1 MDFALDD
8 LDLDGMFADDGDML
22 FEGLDI
28 ELDGTIGDIMSNGN
42 TQSIAR
48 PPAAPP
54 PSQRVPTPEKKRSG
68 GPRTKRTNPMLEK
81 PKTAGNEETTVT
93 SPGNKRRKT
102 KRKSKAPA
110 AFGDDEEGGGVVEE
124 QQQPPKKKRKSN
136 TKTKK
141 TTDAS
146 AVTTAKTKRKKITA
160 TASVSLTK
168 GSTPLSVAS
177 SILPKSTKV
186 SMGPPPVAAAGQFGG
201 RLKKAG
207 TTKVKRKLKK
217 STDSTSDNAALAPAE
232 VIKPPKPEPTYGGL
246 SASNTLFYPFLESVP
261 AESTM
266 QKRKTYPIMD
276 RISSTLTSQMLSGK
290 PDATNPTSP
299 GMTEDNVIFK
309 LMHDTYEG
317 NEKDK
322 KNFTPE
328 KRAALLKGIF
338 HLRVMI
344 KKAEK
349 NSLVKD
355 VFAMCGLL
363 TREYNFL
370 KQTLDNMKV
379 WCKNEF
385 DDEKYKETYE
395 PPIEQPKITKW
406 KCHTG
411 IVRVKVL
418 CTGFKEAKNSLPLY
432 AMLPAIVFDAPPP
445 PKPVPPPS
453 APAISKA
460 SLPVNEPKKSAS
472 ATAAGVISPK
482 VATTTVT
489 KKKKKEKPIEKPKP
503 KAVPTLPQVPAVPV
517 PKTYADSTP
526 IARRQ
531 QIVERVSQLALELE
545 SSQHKEKSIGR
556 LDPVLEEQPPLHT
569 TRMWDW
575 LQSAGFYNKVAS
587 SKRLASI
594 KSPQIHSRRPY
605 QSIPTRILG
614 HDFAKTE
621 EEVEPVS
628 STSLFDRLQSL
639 LVEEVSEDDEEEDDE
654 EESLSFL
661 DDDDDDVDDIE
672 SKIKAVEIGQLDRH
686 TKFDVADMSE
696 LSTEER
702 TFVHLSKAGLIKKT
716 LYPAVELLI
725 SKNESGE
732 ENEIE
737 GIDHVIG
744 EMSTDLT
751 RMTSMNNTRI
761 SYIER
766 LTSDADVYYNKQ
778 VEDEQAVLIAKC
790 QNLMKRTKEK
800 AKKAKQKKDE
810 SLNLPW

>member
-1 MDFALDD
+1 
-8 LDLDGMFADDGDML
+8 
-22 FEGLDI
+22 
-28 ELDGTIGDIMSNGN
+28 
-42 TQSIAR
+42 
-48 PPAAPP
+48 
-54 PSQRVPTPEKKRSG
+54 
-68 GPRTKRTNPMLEK
+68 
-81 PKTAGNEETTVT
+81 
-93 SPGNKRRKT
+93 
-102 KRKSKAPA
+102 
-110 AFGDDEEGGGVVEE
+110 
-124 QQQPPKKKRKSN
+124 
-136 TKTKK
+136 
-141 TTDAS
+141 
-146 AVTTAKTKRKKITA
+146 
-160 TASVSLTK
+160 
-168 GSTPLSVAS
+168 
-177 SILPKSTKV
+177 
-186 SMGPPPVAAAGQFGG
+186 
-201 RLKKAG
+201 
-207 TTKVKRKLKK
+207 
-217 STDSTSDNAALAPAE
+217 
-232 VIKPPKPEPTYGGL
+232 
-246 SASNTLFYPFLESVP
+246 
-261 AESTM
+261 
-266 QKRKTYPIMD
+266 
-276 RISSTLTSQMLSGK
+276 
-290 PDATNPTSP
+290 
-299 GMTEDNVIFK
+299 
-309 LMHDTYEG
+309 
-317 NEKDK
+317 
-322 KNFTPE
+322 
-328 KRAALLKGIF
+328 
-338 HLRVMI
+338 
-344 KKAEK
+344 
-349 NSLVKD
+349 
-355 VFAMCGLL
+355 
-363 TREYNFL
+363 
-370 KQTLDNMKV
+370 
-379 WCKNEF
+379 
-385 DDEKYKETYE
+385 
-395 PPIEQPKITKW
+395 
-406 KCHTG
+406 
-411 IVRVKVL
+411 
-418 CTGFKEAKNSLPLY
+418 
-432 AMLPAIVFDAPPP
+432 MLPAIVFDAPPP